1 MPQAHK
7 PEEVFCLPTA
17 QLPEP
22 SPHVLPLD
30 ETLYHFI
37 AHKRASLGCAR
48 KLRRM
53 NAFRQII
60 PYVVLEQEGHI
71 FLVERLKAGSE
82 ARLHNRLSIGLGGHI
97 NPVDGSVIGT
107 NARDPIEGALTRELR
122 EELSI
127 KAFFAEAVGLIHR
140 DETPVERV
148 HTGILYR
155 VKTLYEE
162 GGEVKVRETDKLA
175 GGFVTWQEVEEVE
188 DRLEG
193 WSQAALRFLRK
204 TETA

>member
-1 MPQAHK
+1 MSQAHK
-7 PEEVFCLPTA
+7 PEEVFCFPTA

-37 AHKRASLGCAR
+37 TKEGEFRVRSGVETDER
-48 KLRRM
+48 
-53 NAFRQII
+53 FRQII
-60 PYVVLEQEGHI
+60 PYAVLEQEDHI

-97 NPVDGSVIGT
+97 NPVDGSVIGA

-122 EELSI
+122 EELAI

-204 TETA
+204 TETV

>member
-1 MPQAHK
+1 MPQVHK
-7 PEEVFCLPTA
+7 PEEVFCLSAT

-30 ETLYHFI
+30 EALYHFI
-37 AHKRASLGCAR
+37 AQEGEFKVRSEVET
-48 KLRRM
+48 
-53 NAFRQII
+53 NESFRQII
-60 PYVVLEQEGHI
+60 PYAVLEQEGHV
-71 FLVERLKAGSE
+71 FLVERLRAGSE
-82 ARLHNRLSIGLGGHI
+82 ARLHNLLSIGLGGHI
-97 NPVDGSVIGT
+97 NPIDHA

-155 VKTLYEE
+155 VKTP
-162 GGEVKVRETDKLA
+162 GEVTVRETDKLV
-175 GGFVTWQEVEEVE
+175 GGFVPWQEVERVE
-188 DRLEG
+188 DRLEL

-204 TETA
+204 TETV

>member
-1 MPQAHK
+1 MSQAHK

-30 ETLYHFI
+30 ETLYRFI
-37 AHKRASLGCAR
+37 AHKGEFKVRSEVETDER
-48 KLRRM
+48 
-53 NAFRQII
+53 FRQII
-60 PYVVLEQEGHI
+60 PYAVLEQEGHI
-71 FLVERLKAGSE
+71 FLVERLRAGSE
-82 ARLHNRLSIGLGGHI
+82 ARLHNLLSIGLGGHI
-97 NPVDGSVIGT
+97 NPVDGSVIGA

-122 EELSI
+122 EELAI

-155 VKTLYEE
+155 VKTP
-162 GGEVKVRETDKLA
+162 GEVKVRETDKLA
-175 GGFVTWQEVEEVE
+175 GGFVPWQEVEEVE
-188 DRLEG
+188 DRLEL
-193 WSQAALRFLRK
+193 WSQAAMRFLRK
-204 TETA
+204 TETV